1 MTANRKTVPRTPAAS
16 SAGETGTVTSAF
28 GGFYYLQP
36 DSQTP
41 TLECKVRGKLKIES
55 DRLLVGDRVRFSLQ
69 SETQGVIE
77 EILPRR
83 SVLKRPAVA
92 NVDQVVMVFAL
103 RTPDFNPLLAD
114 RMLLLAEASRLDALV
129 CLSKTDLVSAKSVR
143 DAGAHFEKTGY
154 RVLATSSPRHTGQ
167 RLLRALLKDRVS
179 VVAGPSGA
187 GKSALLNMVL
197 PGVELVTGE
206 VSERIGRGRHT
217 TRHARLLP
225 LKSGGFVADTPG
237 FTQLD
242 LDFLASTELAAYFPE
257 MASFVEACRFR
268 GCMHVSEP
276 DCAVRE
282 AVRTGLINPERYEH
296 YVKFLEEIRDFE
308 KRRFR

>member
-1 MTANRKTVPRTPAAS
+1 MTENRKIVPGLPAAS
-16 SAGETGTVTSAF
+16 PAGGTGTVTAAY

-36 DSQTP
+36 DSQNA
-41 TLECKVRGKLKIES
+41 TLECKVRGKLRIEN
-55 DRLLVGDRVRFSLQ
+55 DRLLVGDRARFSLQ
-69 SETQGVIE
+69 GDSQGVIE

-103 RTPDFNPLLAD
+103 KTPDFNPLLAD
-114 RMLLLAEASRLDALV
+114 RMLLLAEASGLDVLV
-129 CLSKTDLVSAKSVR
+129 CLSKSDLVTAKDVR
-143 DAGAHFEKTGY
+143 EAGAHFEKTGY
-154 RVLATSSPRHTGQ
+154 RVLATSSPRHIGQ
-167 RLLRALLKDRVS
+167 RLLRGLLKERVS

-197 PGVELVTGE
+197 PGAELATGE

-242 LDFLASTELAAYFPE
+242 LDFLASPELAAHFPE
-257 MASFVEACRFR
+257 MAPFVQSCRFS
-268 GCMHVSEP
+268 GCMHLSEP
-276 DCAVRE
+276 DCAIRD